1 MDNGFNGKLEQSVKN
16 QLKENRSWFLALGI
30 GLVLLGTLAVVFA
43 FASTLFSVI
52 YLGGLLL
59 VAGVFEAIK
68 AFKVNLWHNFFLHL
82 FLSLVYAIAG
92 ILIIYNPIGNAI
104 TLTLLLAIILII
116 VGAARLIFAVA
127 KHTPHRGW
135 LAINGILT
143 ILLGV
148 LIAYQW
154 PMSGLWVIGMMVG
167 IDMIFTGWTWIMLA
181 YAVKKIS

>member
-1 MDNGFNGKLEQSVKN
+1 MINGFNEKLGQSVKN

-30 GLVLLGTLAVVFA
+30 GLVLFGTLATVFA

-59 VAGVFEAIK
+59 VGAIFEAIK

-82 FLSLVYAIAG
+82 FLAIIYAIAG

-104 TLTLLLAIILII
+104 TLTLLLAIVLMI
-116 VGAARLIFAVA
+116 VGAARLFFSVA
-127 KHTPHRGW
+127 KDTPHRGW
-135 LAINGILT
+135 LALNGLLT
-143 ILLGV
+143 IALGA
-148 LIAYQW
+148 LIFYQW
-154 PMSGLWVIGMMVG
+154 PVSGLWVIGMMVG

-181 YAVKKIS
+181 AAVKRI